1 MKKKTVFL
9 FALVLFA
16 LTCCILFSQT
26 DSFGT
31 ENNTLNKPSIL
42 IPESLYKFSPVLE
55 GTEIIHDFIVQNKGT
70 APLKIEKVRTGWGCA
85 AVSYTRQIPPGGEGK
100 ITIKVNTNGYGGRTL
115 TKRIT
120 VNTDSPVTPL
130 LNLTVI
136 GNINNFVRII
146 PDRVILNGFI
156 GDPIVRTVKII
167 PEENYPFKMVG
178 DRTVR
183 KKYIRYELEEA
194 NLAEKTEYVLTVANL
209 KKQKGRYFETIRL
222 KTDSKIRPE
231 ISIRVYGNILD
242 RPSGGKK

>member
-1 MKKKTVFL
+1 MKQKTLFVF
-9 FALVLFA
+9 V
-16 LTCCILFSQT
+16 LTCCILFFQNG
-26 DSFGT
+26 SFGT
-31 ENNTLNKPSIL
+31 EKNTLDVPPVFV
-42 IPESLYKFSPVLE
+42 PETRYKFGPVLE
-55 GTEIIHDFIVQNKGT
+55 GTEITHDFIVQNKGS
-70 APLKIEKVRTGWGCA
+70 APLKIETVRTGWGCT

-115 TKRIT
+115 TKSIA
-120 VNTDSPVTPL
+120 VKTDSPVTPL
-130 LNLTVI
+130 LDLTVI
-136 GNINNFVRII
+136 GNVNNFVRII
-146 PDRVILNGFI
+146 PNRVILNGFT
-156 GDPIVRTVKII
+156 GDPIKRTVKII
-167 PEENYPFKMVG
+167 PEEKYPFKMVG

-194 NLAEKTEYVLTVANL
+194 NRPEKTEYVLTVANL